1 MNFIIFFQ
9 LSLWSSPSLAELNVS
24 HNNIHELPVFSDGIN
39 TSTISHI
46 PDMTQSYIQEEGIK
60 HMAIGAEKVFN
71 KQGVHHHNHWGE
83 KLNVS
88 K

>member
-1 MNFIIFFQ
+1 
-9 LSLWSSPSLAELNVS
+9 
-24 HNNIHELPVFSDGIN
+24 
-39 TSTISHI
+39 
-46 PDMTQSYIQEEGIK
+46 MTQSYIQEEGIK